1 MCSNVSLKLI
11 QSIVNAHSDK
21 CRKNT
26 ENEKEAKLSWWQQHQ
41 WNGSQTIL

>member
-1 MCSNVSLKLI
+1 MI

-26 ENEKEAKLSWWQQHQ
+26 HKKLKRSKSFMMATTSMKWIANHII
-41 WNGSQTIL
+41 NHIE